1 MPLGVLYKAYIISHQ
16 NKISPSLINHLQAI
30 NSITCSGLNLC
41 FAAPKLTIIHK
52 SWWLLVMNKII
63 IEREHIPKPHPH
75 ETTWRLL
82 YKEHWDVILPWCL
95 NLWTSMKYWYE
106 LADNHLK
113 FQSMYIQ
120 RNQPPK
126 VHPPLRKKNKNNST
140 KLWVSIVAAA
150 EDQLAQHSHTRKLQ
164 RYHQQ
169 QQINWSFPKSE
180 QYYGSIFWPSVSCS
194 LGYVHIALH

>member
-75 ETTWRLL
+75 ETTWWLL

-106 LADNHLK
+106 QADNHLK

-126 VHPPLRKKNKNNST
+126 VHPPLWKKIKITALNYEFQLWQLQKISLHNIHTLESYNDTINSS
-140 KLWVSIVAAA
+140 KLIDLSQSQNSIMALFS
-150 EDQLAQHSHTRKLQ
+150 DHQSHVL
-164 RYHQQ
+164 
-169 QQINWSFPKSE
+169 
-180 QYYGSIFWPSVSCS
+180 
-194 LGYVHIALH
+194 